1 MSRAKRRPHG
11 AARHGETSTP
21 DEQGEGSH
29 PHREREAAGFRRIV
43 PPDDV
48 GPVTTHRSPAGEH
61 TGAVPPPGPTRRSG
75 PRTMRVRI
83 SEGDP
88 WSVMVTSFL
97 LLAGLGVVAIVT
109 TVVLW
114 VMLEVLAPNAL
125 PDLTTVLAIA
135 VGVVILEVV
144 LGAGLATLST
154 FVYNLSAQYHGGLEV
169 AVTDDLSDPTP
180 AAAEALLL
188 MARSRAR
195 ARTYLR
201 RHSPSWAR
209 EAVRRLPEGGPRTGG
224 TPPARPQPVAD
235 GPAPAADGLD
245 AAPKGSDTV

>member
-1 MSRAKRRPHG
+1 MSRAKRRPLG

-21 DEQGEGSH
+21 DEQGEGFR
-29 PHREREAAGFRRIV
+29 PHRERDAAGFRRIV

-48 GPVTTHRSPAGEH
+48 GPLTTHRSPAGEH
-61 TGAVPPPGPTRRSG
+61 TGSAPPPGPARRSG

-135 VGVVILEVV
+135 VGVVTLEVV
-144 LGAGLATLST
+144 LGACLATLST

-180 AAAEALLL
+180 AAAQALLL

-209 EAVRRLPEGGPRTGG
+209 QAVRRLPADGPRTGG
-224 TPPARPQPVAD
+224 PPPDRPART
-235 GPAPAADGLD
+235 ADGLD
-245 AAPKGSDTV
+245 GARNGSDTA